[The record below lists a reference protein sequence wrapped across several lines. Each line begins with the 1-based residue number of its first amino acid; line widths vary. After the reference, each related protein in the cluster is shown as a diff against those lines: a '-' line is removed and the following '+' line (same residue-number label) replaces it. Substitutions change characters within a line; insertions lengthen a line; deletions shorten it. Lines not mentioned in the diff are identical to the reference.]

1 MIGERPRRASA
12 AQPRGRRWITDSRLV
27 TNWKDDEVR
36 ETEVEAAFVR
46 YLLDRGWDVDT
57 DKIDHADVVAR
68 RGAEHIV
75 AEVKGTTTSPGLDV
89 DTAYG
94 QLLRRM
100 GDRPEG
106 TRFAIVV
113 PESARKAAVRVP
125 AEIRWKFGIDVWVVT
140 ELGSVELAE
149 D

>member
-1 MIGERPRRASA
+1 MNSVKEA
-12 AQPRGRRWITDSRLV
+12 
-27 TNWKDDEVR
+27 
-36 ETEVEAAFVR
+36 EVEAAFVR
-46 YLLDRGWDVDT
+46 YLLERGWDVDT
-57 DKIDHADVVAR
+57 DKVDHADVVAR

-106 TRFAIVV
+106 TCFAIVV
-113 PESARKAAVRVP
+113 PESARKAALRVP
-125 AEIRWKFGIDVWVVT
+125 EEVRWRFGIDVWVVD
-140 ELGSVELAE
+140 ELGTVALVQ

>member
-1 MIGERPRRASA
+1 M
-12 AQPRGRRWITDSRLV
+12 
-27 TNWKDDEVR
+27 R
-36 ETEVEAAFVR
+36 ETEVEGAFVR

-57 DKIDHADVVAR
+57 DKVDHADVVAR

-106 TRFAIVV
+106 TRFALVV
-113 PESARKAAVRVP
+113 PEAARKAAVRVP
-125 AEIRWKFGIDVWVVT
+125 PEIRWKFGIDVWVVT

-149 D
+149 G

>member
-1 MIGERPRRASA
+1 VKKA
-12 AQPRGRRWITDSRLV
+12 
-27 TNWKDDEVR
+27 
-36 ETEVEAAFVR
+36 EVEAAFVR

-57 DKIDHADVVAR
+57 DKENHADVVAR
-68 RGAEHIV
+68 RGAEYIV
-75 AEVKGTTTSPGLDV
+75 AEVKGSTAAPGLDV

-100 GDRPEG
+100 GDRPES

-113 PESARKAAVRVP
+113 PESARTAAMRVP
-125 AEIRWKFGIDVWVVT
+125 EEVRWKFGIDVWVVD
-140 ELGSVELAE
+140 ELGSVALVQ

>member
-1 MIGERPRRASA
+1 MNDVKEA
-12 AQPRGRRWITDSRLV
+12 
-27 TNWKDDEVR
+27 
-36 ETEVEAAFVR
+36 EVEAAFVR
-46 YLLDRGWDVDT
+46 YLLERGWDVDT
-57 DKIDHADVVAR
+57 DKVDHADVVAR

-75 AEVKGTTTSPGLDV
+75 AEIMRTTAAPGLDV
-89 DTAYG
+89 DTTYG

-113 PESARKAAVRVP
+113 HESARKAALRVP
-125 AEIRWKFGIDVWVVT
+125 EEVRWRFGIDVWVVDR
-140 ELGSVELAE
+140 LGSVALVQ

>member
-1 MIGERPRRASA
+1 MTG
-12 AQPRGRRWITDSRLV
+12 V
-27 TNWKDDEVR
+27 K

-46 YLLDRGWDVDT
+46 YLLQRGWDVGT
-57 DKIDHADVVAR
+57 DKADHADVVTR
-68 RGAEHIV
+68 RGAEHLV
-75 AEVKGTTTSPGLDV
+75 AEVMGTTTSPGLDV

-113 PESARKAAVRVP
+113 PESARNAALRVP
-125 AEIRWKFGIDVWVVT
+125 EEVRWRFGIDVWVVN
-140 ELGSVELAE
+140 ELGAVELVE
-149 D
+149 T

>member
-1 MIGERPRRASA
+1 MADVKEA
-12 AQPRGRRWITDSRLV
+12 
-27 TNWKDDEVR
+27 
-36 ETEVEAAFVR
+36 EVEAAFVQ
-46 YLLDRGWDVDT
+46 YLLERGWDVDT
-57 DKIDHADVVAR
+57 NKVDDADVVAR
-68 RGAEHIV
+68 RGAEYIV

-113 PESARKAAVRVP
+113 PESARKAALRVLDEVRWRLDIV
-125 AEIRWKFGIDVWVVT
+125 VWVVDD
-140 ELGSVELAE
+140 LGTVELAE

>member
-1 MIGERPRRASA
+1 M
-12 AQPRGRRWITDSRLV
+12 TDV
-27 TNWKDDEVR
+27 KEA
-36 ETEVEAAFVR
+36 EVEAAFVR
-46 YLLDRGWDVDT
+46 YLLVRGWDVAT
-57 DKIDHADVVAR
+57 DKVDHADVVAR
-68 RGAEHIV
+68 RGAEHVV

-113 PESARKAAVRVP
+113 PASARRAALRVSD
-125 AEIRWKFGIDVWVVT
+125 EIRSKFDIDVWIVT
-140 ELGSVELAE
+140 ESGSVELAQG
-149 D
+149 

>member
-1 MIGERPRRASA
+1 M
-12 AQPRGRRWITDSRLV
+12 TV
-27 TNWKDDEVR
+27 VR
-36 ETEVEAAFVR
+36 EAEVEAAFVR
-46 YLLDRGWDVDT
+46 YLLERGWDVDT
-57 DKIDHADVVAR
+57 DKVDHADVVAR
-68 RGAEHIV
+68 RGAEHLV
-75 AEVKGTTTSPGLDV
+75 AEVKGTSTSPGLDV

-113 PESARKAAVRVP
+113 PELAKNAALRVP
-125 AEIRWKFGIDVWVVT
+125 DEVRWRFGIDVWVVT

>member
-1 MIGERPRRASA
+1 MAGAERIESRNST
-12 AQPRGRRWITDSRLV
+12 GRMTV
-27 TNWKDDEVR
+27 VKEA
-36 ETEVEAAFVR
+36 EVEAAFVR
-46 YLLDRGWDVDT
+46 YLVERGWDVDT
-57 DKIDHADVVAR
+57 DKVDHADVVAR
-68 RGAEHIV
+68 RNAEHLV

-113 PESARKAAVRVP
+113 PKSARRAALRVP
-125 AEIRWKFGIDVWVVT
+125 EEIRWRFCIDVWVVS
-140 ELGSVELAE
+140 ELGAVELGE

>member
-1 MIGERPRRASA
+1 M
-12 AQPRGRRWITDSRLV
+12 

-36 ETEVEAAFVR
+36 ETEVEGAFVR

-57 DKIDHADVVAR
+57 DGVDHADVVAR

-100 GDRPEG
+100 GDRPDG

-140 ELGSVELAE
+140 ELGSVELAG

>member
-1 MIGERPRRASA
+1 MTSVKES
-12 AQPRGRRWITDSRLV
+12 
-27 TNWKDDEVR
+27 
-36 ETEVEAAFVR
+36 EVEAAFVS
-46 YLLDRGWDVDT
+46 YLLERGWDVDT
-57 DKIDHADVVAR
+57 DRVDHADVVAR

-75 AEVKGTTTSPGLDV
+75 AEVKGATAAPGLDV

-113 PESARKAAVRVP
+113 PESARKAALRVP
-125 AEIRWKFGIDVWVVT
+125 EEVRWRFGIDVWVVD
-140 ELGSVELAE
+140 ELGSVALVQG
-149 D
+149 